1 MKKSP
6 KTFLYFFVAAICLML
21 VFVGIN
27 DMERLS
33 KEIEGKEWVRL
44 AFVVRDYNDTG
55 TDQEYEYN
63 ISSNMDKNYN
73 YETRTITVPK
83 DTYLLKTT
91 YNNEVV
97 YTSYDSK
104 RTLEVGSAVD
114 LFLETSELKAYESN
128 TRNEYQFSNIYTGLC
143 CCFTVLF
150 VVVGT
155 VSLVQ
160 DTVKRSKAGRKKLD
174 SILFDNDAEE

>member
-6 KTFLYFFVAAICLML
+6 KTFLYFFVAAVCLIL
-21 VFVGIN
+21 TFVGIN
-27 DMERLS
+27 DANRL
-33 KEIEGKEWVRL
+33 KGEIEGKDWVRL

-63 ISSNMDKNYN
+63 TCINVDEDYKP
-73 YETRTITVPK
+73 RTIIVPK

-104 RTLEVGSAVD
+104 RTLEVGTAVD

-128 TRNEYQFSNIYTGLC
+128 TRNEYQFSNIYIGLC

-150 VVVGT
+150 ITVGT

-174 SILFDNDAEE
+174 SIIFDNDTEE